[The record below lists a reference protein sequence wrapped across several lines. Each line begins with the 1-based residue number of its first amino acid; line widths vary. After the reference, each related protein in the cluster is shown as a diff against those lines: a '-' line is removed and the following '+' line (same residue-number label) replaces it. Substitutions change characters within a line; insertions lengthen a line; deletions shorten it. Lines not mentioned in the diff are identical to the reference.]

1 MERLTDSLSIK
12 GLIPFHLLSRASNV
26 AIHHEAQCSRRIQSG
41 IRRRRGFVHTKK
53 KLVAWS
59 VGDPQTFQIKG
70 YDATAWGISY
80 TGQGLGRCS
89 AGYDHAYSKGTV
101 KRVWTFDSIYG
112 IFIGIS
118 DSGDYTKDRQGE
130 GWTEKSSDTAQIDD
144 TNLAFSVQTTQTTS
158 QSEYTTSTPSLYTEI
173 WTVASTT
180 TETVATSQDMWL
192 NQLGEKFPGG
202 LIGLVGIIA
211 IVVVLLAVTVARRN
225 RKSAPP
231 TPPGETRGSTL
242 PEGI

>member
-1 MERLTDSLSIK
+1 M
-12 GLIPFHLLSRASNV
+12 
-26 AIHHEAQCSRRIQSG
+26 
-41 IRRRRGFVHTKK
+41 
-53 KLVAWS
+53 VAWS

-118 DSGDYTKDRQGE
+118 DSGDYTRDRQGS
-130 GWTEKSSDTAQIDD
+130 GWTEKSTDTAQIDD

-158 QSEYTTSTPSLYTEI
+158 QSEYTTSTPGLYTEI

-180 TETVATSQDMWL
+180 TETVATSQDML
-192 NQLGEKFPGG
+192 NQLGEKLPGG
-202 LIGLVGIIA
+202 LIGLVGVIA
-211 IVVVLLAVTVARRN
+211 IVVVLLAVTVTRRN
-225 RKSAPP
+225 RKRAPPPP
-231 TPPGETRGSTL
+231 TPPSETRGPTL
-242 PEGI
+242 PEDT